1 MKKMISFDRE
11 ALLPLTEERKAELR
25 TLADR
30 LADIPDIEIDFT
42 DNPEITPE
50 RWATRLP
57 NPNRAVRAYSIDGAV
72 SPVGPN

>member
-25 TLADR
+25 VLADK
-30 LADIPDIEIDFT
+30 LADIPDSEIDFA

-57 NPNRAVRAYSIDGAV
+57 NPNRAARCVRV
-72 SPVGPN
+72 